1 MLIEIILSW
10 AVTYALP
17 AGTFEDDVPIPQVG
31 HLSLSSL
38 EGMYLYLAPLVS
50 DFN

>member
-10 AVTYALP
+10 ALTYALP

-31 HLSLSSL
+31 HFSSL